1 MDLEKFIRTVPNFPI
16 KGINFY
22 DITTLFENNIT
33 FNYIINLLFDR
44 YKSARIDKV
53 VGIEARGFML
63 GSALAYKLNVGF
75 VPIRKKGKLPYKTIS
90 ETYSLEY
97 GEDTVEIH
105 IDAIKKNQN
114 ILLVDDLIATGGTAI
129 ASAKLI
135 KNLDGI
141 IKECCFIIN
150 LPELGG
156 SNILI
161 QKGFNVFNILSLEE
175 K

>member
-1 MDLEKFIRTVPNFPI
+1 MDLEKFIRTVPDFPI

-22 DITTLFENNIT
+22 DITTLFENNT
-33 FNYIINLLFDR
+33 SFNYIVDLLFER
-44 YKSARIDKV
+44 YEFEKIDKV

-63 GSALAYKLNVGF
+63 GAALAYKLNVGF

-114 ILLVDDLIATGGTAI
+114 ILLVDDLIATGGTAN
-129 ASAKLI
+129 ASTKLI

-141 IKECCFIIN
+141 TKECCFIID

-156 SNILI
+156 SNELK
-161 QKGFNVFNILSLEE
+161 QKGFNVFSILSLEE

>member
-1 MDLEKFIRTVPNFPI
+1 MDLEKFIRTVPDFPT

-22 DITTLFENNIT
+22 DITTLFENITT
-33 FNYIINLLFDR
+33 FNYIIELLFER
-44 YKSARIDKV
+44 YVTEKIDKV

-63 GSALAYKLNVGF
+63 GAALAYKLNVGF

-114 ILLVDDLIATGGTAI
+114 ILLVDDLIATGGTVN
-129 ASAKLI
+129 ASANLI

-141 IKECCFIIN
+141 IKECCFIID

-156 SNILI
+156 SNDLK
-161 QKGFNVFNILSLEE
+161 QKGFNVFSILSLKE

>member
-1 MDLEKFIRTVPNFPI
+1 MDLEKFIRTVPDFPI

-22 DITTLFENNIT
+22 DITTLFENITT
-33 FNYIINLLFDR
+33 FNYIIELLFER
-44 YKSARIDKV
+44 YVTEKIDKV

-63 GSALAYKLNVGF
+63 GAALAYKLNVGF

-114 ILLVDDLIATGGTAI
+114 ILLVDDLIATGGTAN
-129 ASAKLI
+129 ASTKLI

-141 IKECCFIIN
+141 TKECCFIID

-156 SNILI
+156 SNELK
-161 QKGFNVFNILSLEE
+161 QKGFNVFSILSLEE

>member
-141 IKECCFIIN
+141 IKECCFIID

>member
-1 MDLEKFIRTVPNFPI
+1 MDLEKFIRIVPDFPI

-33 FNYIINLLFDR
+33 FNFIIELLFER
-44 YKSARIDKV
+44 YKSAKIDKV

-63 GSALAYKLNVGF
+63 GAALAYKLNVGF
-75 VPIRKKGKLPYKTIS
+75 VPIRKKGKLPFKTIS

-114 ILLVDDLIATGGTAI
+114 ILLVDDLIATGGTAN
-129 ASAKLI
+129 ASSKLI

-141 IKECCFIIN
+141 IKECCFIID

-156 SNILI
+156 SNELK
-161 QKGFNVFNILSLEE
+161 QKGFNVFSILSLEE

>member
-44 YKSARIDKV
+44 YKSVRIDKV

-114 ILLVDDLIATGGTAI
+114 ILLVDDLIATGGTAV

-141 IKECCFIIN
+141 IKECCFIID

>member
-1 MDLEKFIRTVPNFPI
+1 MDLEKFIRTVPDFPI

-22 DITTLFENNIT
+22 DITTLFENITT
-33 FNYIINLLFDR
+33 FNYIIELLFER
-44 YKSARIDKV
+44 YVTEKIDKV

-63 GSALAYKLNVGF
+63 GAALAYKLNVGF

-114 ILLVDDLIATGGTAI
+114 ILLVDDLIATGGTVN
-129 ASAKLI
+129 ASANLI

-141 IKECCFIIN
+141 IKECCFIID

-156 SNILI
+156 SNDLK
-161 QKGFNVFNILSLEE
+161 QKGFNVFSILSLKE

>member
-1 MDLEKFIRTVPNFPI
+1 MDLEKFIRTVPDFPT

-22 DITTLFENNIT
+22 DITTLFENITT
-33 FNYIINLLFDR
+33 FNYIIELLFER
-44 YKSARIDKV
+44 YVTEKIDKV

-63 GSALAYKLNVGF
+63 GAALAYKLNVGF

-114 ILLVDDLIATGGTAI
+114 ILLVDDLIATGGTAN
-129 ASAKLI
+129 ASTKLI

-141 IKECCFIIN
+141 TKECCFIID

-156 SNILI
+156 SNELK
-161 QKGFNVFNILSLEE
+161 QKGFNVFSILSLEE

>member
-1 MDLEKFIRTVPNFPI
+1 MDLEKFIRTVPDFPI

-22 DITTLFENNIT
+22 DITTLFENNTT
-33 FNYIINLLFDR
+33 FNYIVELLFER
-44 YKSARIDKV
+44 YESEKIDKV

-63 GSALAYKLNVGF
+63 GAAIAYKLNVGF

-114 ILLVDDLIATGGTAI
+114 ILLVDDLIATGGTAN
-129 ASAKLI
+129 ASTKLI

-141 IKECCFIIN
+141 TKECCFIID

-156 SNILI
+156 SNELK
-161 QKGFNVFNILSLEE
+161 QKGYNVFSILSLEE

>member
-1 MDLEKFIRTVPNFPI
+1 MDLEKFIRTVPDFPI

-33 FNYIINLLFDR
+33 FNYIIDLLYDR
-44 YKSARIDKV
+44 YKSASVDKV

-63 GSALAYKLNVGF
+63 GAALAYKLNVGF

-97 GEDTVEIH
+97 GEDKIEIH

-114 ILLVDDLIATGGTAI
+114 IILVDDLIATGGTAN

-135 KNLDGI
+135 KNLDGN
-141 IKECCFIIN
+141 IKECCFIID

-156 SNILI
+156 SNILK
-161 QKGFNVFNILSLEE
+161 QKGFSVFNILSLEE

>member
-1 MDLEKFIRTVPNFPI
+1 MDLEKFIRTVPDFPI

-33 FNYIINLLFDR
+33 FIYIIELLFER
-44 YKSARIDKV
+44 YKSAKIDKV

-63 GSALAYKLNVGF
+63 GAALAYKLNVGF
-75 VPIRKKGKLPYKTIS
+75 VPIRKKGKLPFKTIS
-90 ETYSLEY
+90 EAYSLEY
-97 GEDTVEIH
+97 GEDTIEIH

-114 ILLVDDLIATGGTAI
+114 ILLVDDLIATGGTAN
-129 ASAKLI
+129 ASTKLI

-141 IKECCFIIN
+141 TKECCFIID

-156 SNILI
+156 SNELK
-161 QKGFNVFNILSLEE
+161 QKGFNVFSILSLEE